1 MTTILLTGFEPF
13 GTATSNPSGE
23 IVKQISGE
31 NIVTA
36 ILPVAY
42 AQSAERLLTLIEQHN
57 PDVVICLGQAEGRTQ
72 ITPEKVAINLDDA
85 RLADNEGVLRN
96 DVKILE
102 DGPDAYFSTLPVK
115 DMVEAMKAQ
124 GIPAAVS
131 LSAGAFLCNHV
142 FYVAQN
148 KFAGSNVRSG
158 FVHVPLMNSQAPE
171 FPGLPTMPLDQMVT
185 AVRAMLEVL

>member
-23 IVKQISGE
+23 IVKQISGD

-42 AQSAERLLTLIEQHN
+42 AQSAERLLSLIEQHN

-115 DMVEAMKAQ
+115 DMVEAVKTQ

>member
-42 AQSAERLLTLIEQHN
+42 AQSAERLLSLIEQHN

-96 DVKILE
+96 DVKIIE
-102 DGPDAYFSTLPVK
+102 HGPDAYFSTLPVK
-115 DMVEAMKAQ
+115 DMVEAVKTQ

-148 KFAGSNVRSG
+148 KFAGTAVRSG

-171 FPGLPTMPLDQMVT
+171 FPGLPTMPLDQMVI